1 MPGTFTPRY
10 LSLGGYNHVC
20 AISEKAIN
28 SALASIFETRPS
40 SAGQLVWEN
49 EQASDGQLKSTLLA
63 PQIELDVET
72 VNSLNFKLALRFDKG
87 QIYFG
92 QNTYQRVDGWVVIFN
107 LVWPKEATHDG
118 TRMQFGELENTPETV
133 DSTQSSTIGLS
144 PGEYSVHRLL
154 AIIAYLDWGSPVW
167 EESYLTE
174 QDGTKLYLD
183 KWAADSSNNALYS
196 QVQQFIRE
204 LGLSNKH
211 ASLLMQNMQVDIPR
225 PKVSEEQVALA
236 PKMLRLQQY
245 PYINAA
251 TQGLEDDGS
260 PMTGQNGN
268 PHNCLC
274 FCEIDFDQGSS
285 LPEDPLPFNG
295 NFAWPGD
302 SSKDESLGTF
312 AIESSVFP
320 TDNLTLHRV
329 VQEICRKVQATPLVP
344 HMIDKRPAENTIY
357 LSQRFLEIDDL
368 DDDEFNSLPVLKIE
382 NGDFALVKSSDGQY
396 CWTRSFSAPGEQ
408 ISSSDGAWTADYRLI
423 ATTSVSLDRGT
434 SDSLIFSL
442 SGHVKY
448 FGSITWPKEDVDNL
462 AQWFSD
468 FSHDVNWTATIKMDE
483 LDSYDPTAKVGKC
496 ILEGPD
502 GLQILVPS
510 DLDSVVPSDPETS
523 WDYFLRGYRTMVG
536 VTLADVPNLLRS
548 PNFQVAYPGKDE
560 LEFGIAAINP
570 VGDIIVPIDYQEP
583 NASRVTWISTPED
596 HPQNTNTATN
606 VVYTSDTSVTKD
618 TPHITWTGTLAYD
631 ADTKKANLTLQG
643 SNKSGAKLAFKTV
656 KATFLRVQAVSDHCL
671 WNADCGSW
679 SQDTTSDSHWSITR
693 DSIPQNLKARVEIV
707 NNEMQFTISP
717 QGTAGYAD
725 PDRFFISAGGS
736 LTLNLNGKA
745 NTDGSDDTF
754 IVQLT
759 ENWAGLTVAR
769 PINGRADAFMA
780 IEVKADGASTT
791 PSIITQSEADA
802 ERGVKQT

>member
-1 MPGTFTPRY
+1 MGQEC
-10 LSLGGYNHVC
+10 S
-20 AISEKAIN
+20 
-28 SALASIFETRPS
+28 LASS
-40 SAGQLVWEN
+40 
-49 EQASDGQLKSTLLA
+49 K
-63 PQIELDVET
+63 
-72 VNSLNFKLALRFDKG
+72 
-87 QIYFG
+87 
-92 QNTYQRVDGWVVIFN
+92 
-107 LVWPKEATHDG
+107 
-118 TRMQFGELENTPETV
+118 TPENV

-225 PKVSEEQVALA
+225 PKLSEEQVALA

-245 PYINAA
+245 PYINAVP
-251 TQGLEDDGS
+251 QGLEDAGS

-302 SSKDESLGTF
+302 GSKDESLGTF
-312 AIESSVFP
+312 AIDSSVFN
-320 TDNLTLHRV
+320 TGCTTLHQV
-329 VQEICRKVQATPLVP
+329 VQMICQKVLVCPLVP
-344 HMIDKRPAENTIY
+344 HMIDKRPDENTIY
-357 LSQRFLEIDDL
+357 LSQRFLGIDDM
-368 DDDEFNSLPVLKIE
+368 DDGESSTLPALRIE
-382 NGDFALVKSSDGQY
+382 NGDFDLVESSDVQY
-396 CWTRSFSAPGEQ
+396 RWSKSCSAPGEH
-408 ISSSDGAWTADYRLI
+408 ISSSGGAWSAEYNLTAE
-423 ATTSVSLDRGT
+423 TSICLDSGT
-434 SDSLIFSL
+434 SDSLIFTL
-442 SGHVKY
+442 SGHVNY
-448 FGSITWPKEDVDNL
+448 SGSISWPREDVYNV
-462 AQWFSD
+462 AQWFPD
-468 FSHDVNWTATIKMDE
+468 ISHDVNWTAAINMGE
-483 LDSYDPTAKVGKC
+483 LDSDDPTAKVGRC
-496 ILEGPD
+496 NLENSD
-502 GLQILVPS
+502 DLEILVPS

-536 VTLADVPNLLRS
+536 SMLVDVPGMLS
-548 PNFQVAYPGKDE
+548 PPNVKVAYPGKDE
-560 LEFGIAAINP
+560 LEFGIGALNP
-570 VGDIIVPIDYQEP
+570 VGDIIVPIDYLYP
-583 NASRVTWISTPED
+583 NPSRVTWISTPED

-618 TPHITWTGTLAYD
+618 IPHITWTGTLAYD

-693 DSIPQNLKARVEIV
+693 DSIPQNLKASVEIV

-791 PSIITQSEADA
+791 PSIVTQSEADA